1 MSNWNYP
8 PTSHHIIIP
17 LDYAPT
23 LTHNQTIN
31 DAHKIA
37 LKHPKIPLII
47 NEKRSNEQLKTKS
60 FLLFLQVGNALVC
73 IAVYTNYSMR
83 TVTNI
88 YIVNLAIADFLVIL
102 VCLPPSV
109 LWDVTNTWFFG
120 NTLCKF
126 ITYFQ
131 VSWFRRYVWL
141 IF

>member
-1 MSNWNYP
+1 MNSKLHCIDLTTIMCNHRNLSETPRNHPQTHPTSVFIITTRNMSN
-8 PTSHHIIIP
+8 
-17 LDYAPT
+17 
-23 LTHNQTIN
+23 
-31 DAHKIA
+31 
-37 LKHPKIPLII
+37 LKQKV
-47 NEKRSNEQLKTKS
+47 SS
-60 FLLFLQVGNALVC
+60 YLQVGNALVC

-131 VSWFRRYVWL
+131 VSFFTYFNV
-141 IF
+141 FS